1 MQKTII
7 KTIIKKYFK
16 DMSTDEKID
25 IILNNKDLRE
35 AVEQQYYED
44 LMFQQEEESKLMLG
58 DNWGR
63 YISYRDNYSSF
74 FLVLEDWRKFIDNLD
89 SDYLPT
95 EGIKLYKKINKKIV
109 KLDNLDMYTDKY
121 SDLENEIE
129 MLCKDLLKICEDC
142 LHEYESFTEED
153 LKEEI
158 RFNLEENYL
167 YEDYYILDNDKSKV
181 YVDISYTKTYE

>member
-1 MQKTII
+1 MLGSEHY
-7 KTIIKKYFK
+7 KY
-16 DMSTDEKID
+16 ID
-25 IILNNKDLRE
+25 I
-35 AVEQQYYED
+35 
-44 LMFQQEEESKLMLG
+44 
-58 DNWGR
+58 
-63 YISYRDNYSSF
+63 RDYYSSF
-74 FLVLEDWRKFIDNLD
+74 FLVLKDWRKFIDNLD

-142 LHEYESFTEED
+142 LHKFESFTEED
-153 LKEEI
+153 LKENI